1 MAGLYIRNNLG
12 EDNLNLT
19 DAVQKLY
26 KTGINNDIRLFRFA
40 KSLFSEI
47 RSPYIFDGTSP
58 QTAEIKGFFNE
69 SFTTSDNIL
78 INRTKFLTNKY
89 TFSSDNFVWFE
100 RINNEGSFQLDRR
113 PSFYSVSFSGDVVAG
128 SSANTIKLDPSD
140 SRVLESSVNR
150 LIGKSADLAT
160 TYTYFVLGGTI
171 NSGASFKISA
181 SLDGPEI
188 TGGDLTTAIANL
200 GTDRQASVKYLRP
213 EGSPVV
219 VSQNGSIVSLEIASM
234 GGNYS
239 IETFHENN
247 SFISGRAYTISSVGD
262 MDWNSVG
269 VASGVDPVKGLSFT
283 ASATG
288 DGDATKTGR
297 ASTILQDSDYTGDN
311 DTLPIQINLLG
322 EDSLASN
329 AIAEVYLSKEG
340 SLDVTKRPKIIAGG
354 SGYFKDERLIL
365 LPHCKENRYGEF
377 ETSSIT
383 QCTIY
388 PEQGSR
394 LIYTN
399 FKYDVIA
406 DGLGTPNESTI
417 EIGREAALYGQEYT
431 YQIKSATE
439 EGFFL
444 YNVDDEEFVY
454 LGNFYD
460 TQQDMPSASDDQP
473 LLLMKRNDVITDT
486 NLLNIRSLDSRSFI
500 FTHDDAE
507 SFQSGA
513 KLADSLRDQS
523 LDVKEVRNSFKYV
536 VQNTTRQRKVE
547 DALNPLPT
555 QYNIFEGK
563 NFDSTFRYILRDPD
577 GVLDA
582 SGANEVTFDDLKN
595 LNDKDQIEVEQAG
608 EKIICPGI
616 YLFSGGE
623 FRRAFSTDTKPF
635 YSQKD
640 GFRVLSPSI
649 YELTSGDYNT
659 GIFGL
664 VAAGSGRYSLSASY
678 YKGGSS
684 DIIKGFDSYIGSL
697 VQNLSPAAN
706 LGGFAFSDE
715 KTTED
720 IRTAGGLTA
729 KGFPLISYDFKEATY
744 NPRFLYV
751 L

>member
-1 MAGLYIRNNLG
+1 MAGLYIKNNLG

-40 KSLFSEI
+40 RSLFSEI
-47 RSPYIFDGTSP
+47 RSPYIFDGTAP

-69 SFTTSDNIL
+69 SFITSDNTL

-100 RINNEGSFQLDRR
+100 RINNTGAFQLDRR
-113 PSFYSVSFSGDVVAG
+113 PSFYSVSLGGDVVTG
-128 SSANTIKLDPSD
+128 DSADTIKLDPSD
-140 SRVLESSVNR
+140 SKVLESSVNR
-150 LIGKSADLAT
+150 LIGKSADLLT

-171 NSGASFKISA
+171 NSGASFKISN

-188 TGGDLTTAIANL
+188 TGSGLTTAIANL

-213 EGSPVV
+213 EGSPIVI
-219 VSQNGSIVSLEIASM
+219 SQNGSIASLEVASK
-234 GGNYS
+234 GSNYS

-247 SFISGRAYTISSVGD
+247 SFIIGRTYTISFVGD
-262 MDWNSVG
+262 MDWNAVG
-269 VASGVDPVKGLSFT
+269 VAPGVDPVKGLSFT

-288 DGDATKTGR
+288 DSDVDKVGR

-311 DTLPIQINLLG
+311 NTLPIQVNILG

-340 SLDVTKRPKIIAGG
+340 SLDVTKKPKIISGG
-354 SGYFKDERLIL
+354 SGYFEDERLIL

-377 ETSSIT
+377 ENSVTT
-383 QCTIY
+383 QCAIY
-388 PEQGSR
+388 PEAGNR

-399 FKYDVIA
+399 FKYDAIA
-406 DGLGTPNESTI
+406 DGLGTPDESTI
-417 EIGREAALYGQEYT
+417 EIGQEAALYSQKYT
-431 YQIKSATE
+431 YQIKSSTE

-460 TQQDMPSASDDQP
+460 TQQNMPSASDDQP

-486 NLLNIRSLDSRSFI
+486 NLLNISSLDSRSFI
-500 FTHDDAE
+500 FTHDDVE
-507 SFQSGA
+507 SFASGDS
-513 KLADSLRDQS
+513 LANSLRDKS
-523 LDVKEVRNSFKYV
+523 LEVKEVRNSFRFV

-547 DALNPLPT
+547 DALNPLST

-577 GVLDA
+577 GVLDVT
-582 SGANEVTFDDLKN
+582 GANAVTFTNLADLTGE
-595 LNDKDQIEVEQAG
+595 DQIEVERDG
-608 EKIICPGI
+608 ENIICPGI
-616 YLFSGGE
+616 YLKSGDE
-623 FRRAFSTDTKPF
+623 FRRAFSSDTKPF
-635 YSQKD
+635 LSQK
-640 GFRVLSPSI
+640 GSFTVLSPSI
-649 YELTSGDYNT
+649 YKLTSGDYNT
-659 GIFGL
+659 GTFGL
-664 VAAGSGRYSLSASY
+664 VAAGDVRYSLSASY
-678 YKGGSS
+678 YKGGGS

-697 VQNLSPAAN
+697 VQNLSVATN
-706 LGGFAFSDE
+706 LGGFAFSSE
-715 KTTED
+715 KPIVDIVGTTV
-720 IRTAGGLTA
+720 
-729 KGFPLISYDFKEATY
+729 KSFPLISYDFEGTTY
-744 NPRFLYV
+744 SPRFLYV